1 MVGEFEKRLFQNKP
15 DRFHE
20 PIARERSTDS
30 KYTQKKF
37 TYQGPPLRRNDEN
50 ASDGTSLVDRATG
63 PNFQLNRTAAGVEPA
78 SDNRPI
84 IIIHECNIFRDCF
97 ARCLKIAYP
106 RNEFLEFAS
115 VADWINSQN
124 QDSESPEVILFYF
137 DSKNL
142 AAGNDLIAIESV
154 SGDAPVIAMSD
165 DDTKQL
171 VERVIK
177 DGARGFFPTSLP
189 FHIVVEA
196 MRLVLAGG
204 TFIPVSSLD
213 NHVGAEASAR
223 SEGLTQRQTMVVDA
237 LCKGMANKQI
247 AYQLG
252 MSEHTV
258 KVHIRH
264 IMRKLNA
271 KNRTEVAMRAR
282 SFFPEKNVEA
292 ARSLGSS

>member
-1 MVGEFEKRLFQNKP
+1 MQR
-15 DRFHE
+15 
-20 PIARERSTDS
+20 A
-30 KYTQKKF
+30 
-37 TYQGPPLRRNDEN
+37 
-50 ASDGTSLVDRATG
+50 ATSVKAD
-63 PNFQLNRTAAGVEPA
+63 PH
-78 SDNRPI
+78 NRPI
-84 IIIHECNIFRDCF
+84 VIIHECNIFRDCF

-106 RNEFLEFAS
+106 RNQFLDFAS
-115 VADWINSQN
+115 VADWISA
-124 QDSESPEVILFYF
+124 QDQHTQSPEVILVYF
-137 DSKNL
+137 NSRNPV
-142 AAGNDLIAIESV
+142 AGNDLLAIEAA
-154 SGDAPVIAMSD
+154 SGEVPIIAMSD

-237 LCKGMANKQI
+237 LCQGLANKQI

-282 SFFPEKNVEA
+282 SFFPEKN
-292 ARSLGSS
+292 SDGSPAI